1 MKEDGSFDTQF
12 NDAERIGYLIA
23 SFIKGTLTP
32 LERRELDEWILLSDE
47 NEKLF
52 EQLTDEEN
60 IAATMAWYAGLN
72 QEKAWKRLQGKINF
86 RTGKK
91 TRSPIYFVAIAASF
105 IIVVGLSIFFAW
117 PLNHSANKPNKSS
130 DIATNQDPL
139 PGTDRA
145 ILTVSGNRIILDST
159 AQQKLALKNI
169 SIKDGTV
176 IYNGDSSGAPSE
188 NQLNVPRGGQYK
200 LILSDGTKVWLNA
213 ESSLSYA
220 SVFTGSQR
228 RVLLTGEAYFEVT
241 KNKEKPFIVESAGN
255 TIKVLGTHFNVNS
268 YGDEQV
274 FTTTL
279 VEGSV
284 EISRG
289 KIFKTLK
296 PGQQAR
302 VNGTGVDVLTVDTK
316 EATAWKDGEFL
327 FRNTP
332 VNAIV
337 SQLARWY
344 NLEVEFKEPVD
355 KHINATIKRD
365 VPLSKFLHYLE
376 ETGDVHFKVEGRT
389 LIVYK

>member
-32 LERRELDEWILLSDE
+32 LERRELDEWILQSDE

-255 TIKVLGTHFNVNS
+255 TIKVLGTQFNVNS

-344 NLEVEFKEPVD
+344 DLEVEFKEPVD

-365 VPLSKFLHYLE
+365 VPLSKVLHYLE

>member
-255 TIKVLGTHFNVNS
+255 TIKVLGTQFNVNS

-344 NLEVEFKEPVD
+344 DLEVEFKEPVD

-365 VPLSKFLHYLE
+365 VPLSKVLHYLE